1 MSIKRFLILLSFVL
15 FTVNINSVAQDD
27 FTAIGV
33 EFVHGSTCYL
43 RDTPVNGGGFQVRY
57 KKMYAGSI
65 LLFANEEKSKIFT
78 TNSTEI
84 KDFKNAIKEKTGTE
98 GWWFNGGFYLD
109 LGYNITE
116 HISVG
121 GSMGIQSNV
130 YGVNYR
136 VMDTTSGVA
145 KYKVVT
151 KQEDTKRAFD
161 AGVFG
166 CAFIPLSKSDDFGL
180 SIRGGWTKLSNL
192 FFGVGLSFT
201 ISEML

>member
-15 FTVNINSVAQDD
+15 FAGKSVAQDD

-43 RDTPVNGGGFQVRY
+43 RGTPVNGGGFQVRY
-57 KKMYAGSI
+57 KKLYAGSTF
-65 LLFANEEKSKIFT
+65 LFANDEKSKIFT
-78 TNSTEI
+78 TSSTEI
-84 KDFKNAIKEKTGTE
+84 KDFKKAIKEKTGTE

-109 LGYNITE
+109 LGYNINE

-121 GSMGIQSNV
+121 GILGAQSNV

-136 VMDTTSGVA
+136 VMDTTSGGVT
-145 KYKVVT
+145 YKVVT
-151 KQEDTKRAFD
+151 KQEDAKRALD
-161 AGVFG
+161 VGLFG
-166 CAFIPLSKSDDFGL
+166 YAFIPLSRSDDFGL
-180 SIRGGWTKLSNL
+180 SIRGGWTNLSNL
-192 FFGVGLSFT
+192 FFGVGFTFT